1 MGRFS
6 CKIMGRPTPQVT
18 WLKGDVPLQAS
29 AHLHISEKNGM
40 QVLEI
45 HDVSQEDVGMY
56 TCLAVNGSGKAS
68 MSSELSIQGLDHV
81 NRPLVRN
88 TKAPEADSKKDVTNG
103 LVKRPTQGDP
113 DIMAP
118 SQNCPSTQKSVSA
131 VWTPNSPAHSPKDC
145 KLESFG
151 DSPAKASCT
160 PILQKTSSTITL
172 QSTKVQPK
180 PNAVVSG
187 VPTLSR
193 GETERTS
200 AFPPAPIS
208 IRQSGLRSQEVGSK
222 TVTRMIPLES
232 QRESTAP
239 KFESKPQSQQISEDE
254 AVEFRC
260 KVSGIPKPQVAWF
273 LEGVPVRSQQGSIEV
288 SEDTGF
294 HCLRLQKAREK
305 DSGQYSCTASNT
317 RGQVSCGWTLL
328 VKRQPIQYARSTCKA
343 GMAELHVQDALPE
356 DEGTY
361 SCLAQSPC
369 GQVSCSARVIV
380 HEKKSK
386 DKREPFSPATP
397 SKSTAAPRFLQGL
410 TDLRVMDGSQVTMTV
425 QVSGNPTPEVIWL
438 HNGKEIQESED
449 FHFETKGTKHSLCIQ
464 EVFPEDTGTY
474 TCEAWNSVGEARS
487 QAVLMVQEPQDGTQ
501 PWFISKP
508 RSVTASLGQSV
519 LISCAIAGDP
529 FPTVHWLRNG
539 KALSR
544 DTSHFEVLQNED
556 VFTLVVKDVQPWHA
570 GQYEILLRNQVGEC
584 SCQVS
589 LMLPNGPARALP
601 W

>member
-1 MGRFS
+1 
-6 CKIMGRPTPQVT
+6 
-18 WLKGDVPLQAS
+18 
-29 AHLHISEKNGM
+29 
-40 QVLEI
+40 
-45 HDVSQEDVGMY
+45 
-56 TCLAVNGSGKAS
+56 
-68 MSSELSIQGLDHV
+68 
-81 NRPLVRN
+81 
-88 TKAPEADSKKDVTNG
+88 
-103 LVKRPTQGDP
+103 
-113 DIMAP
+113 
-118 SQNCPSTQKSVSA
+118 
-131 VWTPNSPAHSPKDC
+131 
-145 KLESFG
+145 
-151 DSPAKASCT
+151 
-160 PILQKTSSTITL
+160 
-172 QSTKVQPK
+172 
-180 PNAVVSG
+180 
-187 VPTLSR
+187 
-193 GETERTS
+193 
-200 AFPPAPIS
+200 
-208 IRQSGLRSQEVGSK
+208 
-222 TVTRMIPLES
+222 MIPLES